1 MGVLLLGGRAHIELV
16 GSSSRGLSDRA
27 AFRMPVDTAYPGVSR
42 IRCAQISARA
52 EMWARTPSLCIPR
65 KEAPGVLYEEPAEK
79 D

>member
-1 MGVLLLGGRAHIELV
+1 
-16 GSSSRGLSDRA
+16 
-27 AFRMPVDTAYPGVSR
+27 MPVDTAYPGVSR